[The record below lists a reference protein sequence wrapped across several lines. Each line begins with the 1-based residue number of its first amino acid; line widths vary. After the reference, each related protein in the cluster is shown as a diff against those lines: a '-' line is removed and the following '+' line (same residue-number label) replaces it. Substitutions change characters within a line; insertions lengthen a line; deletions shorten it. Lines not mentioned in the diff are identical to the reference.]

1 MTQNHK
7 QLFGHCVNVLNTYNG
22 DTMSVEE
29 HVNKYLKENGIF
41 DESDQTFIVEVF
53 SECVR
58 YSNLMHVVLNGF
70 YNKDGKRTLR
80 SEQNLY
86 HVICYLAMF
95 RLDELGMAHFRK
107 FVSSQD
113 INKMYRFLSFF
124 LNEKNLLT
132 WIKDGW
138 EKYYE
143 HVFVQTSL
151 LSPIQRWM
159 PEIND
164 MLLMMKNTIDNRLK
178 PKSRASSVT
187 ETKPFNITQPRP
199 RSIPIPEPIPKLQKH
214 KPAPLTLYE
223 KPAEFEMIQRSKN
236 ANRRRAEERLIEA
249 SGIRF
254 ACANPYK
261 SEKTKE
267 IMSNIISE
275 EESKIDFE
283 KHRANPAPA
292 FLRLMKFRQSREV
305 PVKMNTAQILREGKL
320 YQQREEEVLKKLE
333 NLEAGAKDASDF
345 LKWQS
350 EMRQKDLETKLS
362 DIERRRLE
370 GKLSHEEAIFARQNL
385 IKENKQKVQE
395 MKEETQKMMQEFLEK
410 KFKEEKEMRN
420 LVEETMQGH
429 KNAKE
434 ASKKLKEYKRKI
446 VQEVNEESKELM
458 KQALEEAEAEM
469 RRKMDLIHQIKA
481 MEAVPIIRQKLVD
494 FTELAGHGLLSEM
507 SISELR
513 ERVALCKAAEKEA
526 EETRRDDILQNKEAK
541 DQLLLDTLETI
552 SKHRLEQTRAA
563 ATRLEAKKKS
573 EPKKFVL
580 QDEKLTELERK
591 LQERKAQRMK
601 ERESAKSVSNRHS
614 ASRTKSLINQKRAL
628 EENRWREL
636 ELTQERAAKL
646 MDGSLGKSKS
656 GSRLASN
663 LLMAQ

>member
-7 QLFGHCVNVLNTYNG
+7 QLFVHCVQVLNTYNV
-22 DTMSVEE
+22 DTQSVEE
-29 HVNKYLKENGIF
+29 HVNRYLKENGIF

-58 YSNLMHVVLNGF
+58 YSNLMEVVLNGF
-70 YNKDGKRTLR
+70 YNKDGKTTLR

-86 HVICYLAMF
+86 HVICYLATF

-124 LNEKNLLT
+124 LNERNLLT

-151 LSPIQRWM
+151 LSPLQRWM
-159 PEIND
+159 PEIDD
-164 MLLMMKNTIDNRLK
+164 MLSLMKNTIDNRLK
-178 PKSRASSVT
+178 PKSRAGSVT
-187 ETKPFNITQPRP
+187 ETRPFNITQPRP
-199 RSIPIPEPIPKLQKH
+199 RSIPVPEPIPKLKKH
-214 KPAPLTLYE
+214 KPAPVTLYD
-223 KPAEFEMIQRSKN
+223 KPVEIEMIQRTKE
-236 ANRRRAEERLIEA
+236 ANRRRAEERLMEA
-249 SGIRF
+249 SRLQY
-254 ACANPYK
+254 ACANPNK
-261 SEKTKE
+261 SQKTKE
-267 IMSNIISE
+267 IISNIIYE

-283 KHRANPAPA
+283 KHKANPTPA

-320 YQQREEEVLKKLE
+320 YQQREEEIIKKLE

-350 EMRQKDLETKLS
+350 EMRQKDLESKLA
-362 DIERRRLE
+362 DIERRRLG

-385 IKENKQKVQE
+385 IKDNKQKVLE
-395 MKEETQKMMQEFLEK
+395 MKEETKQMMQEFLEK

-429 KNAKE
+429 KNTKE
-434 ASKKLKEYKRKI
+434 ATKKLKDYKRKI

-458 KQALEEAEAEM
+458 KQALEEAELEM
-469 RRKMDLIHQIKA
+469 RRKMELIHQIKA

-494 FTELAGHGLLSEM
+494 LSESAGHGLLSEM
-507 SISELR
+507 SIAELR
-513 ERVALCKAAEKEA
+513 ERVSLCKAAEKES
-526 EETRRDDILQNKEAK
+526 EENRRDDILQNKEAK
-541 DQLLLDTLETI
+541 DQLLLNTLETI

-563 ATRLEAKKKS
+563 ATRLETKKKS
-573 EPKKFVL
+573 EPKKIEL
-580 QDEKLTELERK
+580 KDEKLTELQKK
-591 LQERKAQRMK
+591 LEERKAQRMK
-601 ERESAKSVSNRHS
+601 EREAAKLGTKRNSADNRT
-614 ASRTKSLINQKRAL
+614 RSLINQKKAL

-656 GSRLASN
+656 ASRLASN
-663 LLMAQ
+663 MVMT

>member
-7 QLFGHCVNVLNTYNG
+7 QLFVHCVQVLNTYNV
-22 DTMSVEE
+22 DTQSVEE
-29 HVNKYLKENGIF
+29 HVNRYLKENGIF

-58 YSNLMHVVLNGF
+58 YSNLMEVVLNGF
-70 YNKDGKRTLR
+70 YNKDGKTTLR

-86 HVICYLAMF
+86 HVICYLATF

-124 LNEKNLLT
+124 LNGRNLLT

-151 LSPIQRWM
+151 LSPLQRWM
-159 PEIND
+159 PEIDD
-164 MLLMMKNTIDNRLK
+164 MLSLMKNTIDNRLK
-178 PKSRASSVT
+178 PKSRAGSVT
-187 ETKPFNITQPRP
+187 ETRPFNITQPRP
-199 RSIPIPEPIPKLQKH
+199 RSIPVPEPIPKLKKH
-214 KPAPLTLYE
+214 KPAPVTLYD
-223 KPAEFEMIQRSKN
+223 KPVELEMIQRTKE
-236 ANRRRAEERLIEA
+236 ANRRRAEERLMEA
-249 SGIRF
+249 SRLQY
-254 ACANPYK
+254 ACANPNK
-261 SEKTKE
+261 SQKTKE
-267 IMSNIISE
+267 IISNIIYE

-283 KHRANPAPA
+283 KHKANPTPA
-292 FLRLMKFRQSREV
+292 FLSREV

-320 YQQREEEVLKKLE
+320 YQQREEEIIKKLE

-350 EMRQKDLETKLS
+350 EMRQKDLEGKLA
-362 DIERRRLE
+362 DIERRRLG

-385 IKENKQKVQE
+385 IKDNKQKVQE
-395 MKEETQKMMQEFLEK
+395 MKEETKQMMQEFLEK

-429 KNAKE
+429 KNTKE
-434 ASKKLKEYKRKI
+434 ATKKLKDYKRKI

-458 KQALEEAEAEM
+458 KQALEEAELEM
-469 RRKMDLIHQIKA
+469 RRKMELIHQIKA

-494 FTELAGHGLLSEM
+494 LSESAGHGLLSEM
-507 SISELR
+507 SIAELR
-513 ERVALCKAAEKEA
+513 ERVSLCKAAEKES
-526 EETRRDDILQNKEAK
+526 EENRRDDILQNKEAK
-541 DQLLLDTLETI
+541 DQLLLNTLETI

-563 ATRLEAKKKS
+563 ATRLETKKKS
-573 EPKKFVL
+573 EPKKIEL
-580 QDEKLTELERK
+580 KDEKLTELQKK
-591 LQERKAQRMK
+591 LEERKAQRMK
-601 ERESAKSVSNRHS
+601 ERESAKLGKKRNSADNRT
-614 ASRTKSLINQKRAL
+614 RSLINQKKAL

-656 GSRLASN
+656 ASRLASN
-663 LLMAQ
+663 MVMT

>member
-1 MTQNHK
+1 
-7 QLFGHCVNVLNTYNG
+7 
-22 DTMSVEE
+22 
-29 HVNKYLKENGIF
+29 
-41 DESDQTFIVEVF
+41 
-53 SECVR
+53 
-58 YSNLMHVVLNGF
+58 
-70 YNKDGKRTLR
+70 
-80 SEQNLY
+80 
-86 HVICYLAMF
+86 
-95 RLDELGMAHFRK
+95 
-107 FVSSQD
+107 
-113 INKMYRFLSFF
+113 
-124 LNEKNLLT
+124 
-132 WIKDGW
+132 
-138 EKYYE
+138 
-143 HVFVQTSL
+143 
-151 LSPIQRWM
+151 
-159 PEIND
+159 
-164 MLLMMKNTIDNRLK
+164 
-178 PKSRASSVT
+178 
-187 ETKPFNITQPRP
+187 
-199 RSIPIPEPIPKLQKH
+199 
-214 KPAPLTLYE
+214 
-223 KPAEFEMIQRSKN
+223 
-236 ANRRRAEERLIEA
+236 
-249 SGIRF
+249 
-254 ACANPYK
+254 
-261 SEKTKE
+261 
-267 IMSNIISE
+267 
-275 EESKIDFE
+275 
-283 KHRANPAPA
+283 
-292 FLRLMKFRQSREV
+292 MKFQQSREV

-350 EMRQKDLETKLS
+350 EMRQKDLEAKLS

-507 SISELR
+507 SIAELR

-526 EETRRDDILQNKEAK
+526 EEIRRDDILQNKESK
-541 DQLLLDTLETI
+541 DQLLLDTLEKI

-573 EPKKFVL
+573 EPKKVVL

-601 ERESAKSVSNRHS
+601 ERESAKSVSNHHS